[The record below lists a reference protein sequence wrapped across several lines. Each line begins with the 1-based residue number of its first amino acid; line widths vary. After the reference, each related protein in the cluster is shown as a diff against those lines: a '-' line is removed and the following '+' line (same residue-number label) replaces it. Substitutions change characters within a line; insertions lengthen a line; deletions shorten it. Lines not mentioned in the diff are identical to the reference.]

1 MQPAIVARLPRKYSE
16 KRMVMAASIE
26 TVDTDVLVLGG
37 GLAGYRAASAAR
49 RSGARVVI
57 AYQARGASQHIIGFN
72 VPREDADSPD
82 SVEAY
87 ARDTIEGGYGLNDRR
102 LVHAMAGNAATALRE
117 LMEIGVP
124 LQFDGDAI
132 ARRHLSGN
140 TFARSVYHPTGV
152 GRLALDRLVELS
164 DEQGIE
170 KLAGWKAI
178 SLLYHGSCVVGALLC
193 RRDGSQLVAVR
204 AASTILAMGGVGAIF
219 GNSTYPPDITADSYA
234 FALDS
239 GADLIDM
246 EFVQFEPTVIVDP
259 GPCCGMEMPT
269 AMFADGATLRN
280 SLGQRFMLE
289 HNPGHGEMQIEKAK
303 IALAIQAEVSAGR
316 AEKEGTVLFDTS
328 NIPSSRLESYIAHC
342 KRLRLAGIDPS
353 RGPIWVKPAAHSHMG
368 GIRIDANCHTG
379 VPGLYAAGEASGGVH
394 GASRIAG
401 NGGSDAIVFGGIAG
415 AAAAENR
422 QGLAGL
428 PWSGIVA
435 NAMEKLASLPTRT
448 DGPKPE
454 EIKIAVRKTM
464 LDHAGIV
471 RTERDLRC
479 ALSDLDILLEEW
491 YAGLC
496 LDKPVDR
503 VRALEAMSFIM
514 AAKAV
519 SSSSLE
525 RKESRGAHWRDDYPQ
540 RDDDNWMC
548 HVSVRKTQ
556 TGEFEIGRCSIE

>member
-1 MQPAIVARLPRKYSE
+1 ML
-16 KRMVMAASIE
+16 
-26 TVDTDVLVLGG
+26 
-37 GLAGYRAASAAR
+37 
-49 RSGARVVI
+49 I
-57 AYQARGASQHIIGFN
+57 AYQARGASQHVIGFN

-82 SVEAY
+82 SVASY
-87 ARDTIEGGYGLNDRR
+87 ARDTIEGGYGINDRR
-102 LVHAMAGNAATALRE
+102 LVQVMANNAAAALRE
-117 LMEIGVP
+117 LIDIGVP
-124 LQFDGDAI
+124 LQRDGDAI
-132 ARRHLSGN
+132 ARRHLAGN
-140 TFARSVYHPTGV
+140 TYARSVYHPNGI
-152 GRLALDRLVELS
+152 GKLALTRLMELS

-178 SLLYHGSCVVGALLC
+178 SLLHHDSSVVGALLC

-239 GADLIDM
+239 GAELIDM

-280 SLGQRFMLE
+280 SLGERFMLE

-303 IALAIQAEVSAGR
+303 IALAIQAEVMAGR
-316 AEKEGTVLFDTS
+316 VEEAGRVLFDTS
-328 NIPSSRLESYIAHC
+328 AIPASRLESYIAHC
-342 KRLRLAGIDPS
+342 KRLRLAGIDPR

-368 GIRIDANCHTG
+368 GIRIDTDCHTG

-415 AAAAENR
+415 AAAAASGR
-422 QGLAGL
+422 KSSGL
-428 PWSGIVA
+428 PWDDIVA
-435 NAMEKLASLPTRT
+435 AALETLTSLPVRA
-448 DGPKPE
+448 DGQRPE
-454 EIKIAVRKTM
+454 DIKNAVRQTM

-471 RTERDLRC
+471 RTEKDLRR
-479 ALSDLDILLEEW
+479 ALSDLDVLFDQW
-491 YAGLC
+491 RTGLC

-503 VRALEAMSFIM
+503 VKALEARSFIM

-519 SSSSLE
+519 SCSSLE
-525 RKESRGAHWRDDYPQ
+525 RTESRGAHWRDDHPV
-540 RDDDNWMC
+540 RDDEKWMC

-556 TGEFEIGRCSIE
+556 AGEFEIGRCDIE